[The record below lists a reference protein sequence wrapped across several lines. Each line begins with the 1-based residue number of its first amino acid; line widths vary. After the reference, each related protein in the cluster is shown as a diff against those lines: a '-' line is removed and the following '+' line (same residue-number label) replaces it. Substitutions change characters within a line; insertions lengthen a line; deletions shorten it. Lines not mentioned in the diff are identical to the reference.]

1 MVAAALFTLVAVI
14 EVRKGMSK
22 SRMHERDCLN
32 DRMWYSAPSPPEDR
46 DQIAAPTTQ
55 IARKGAIGADRMR
68 YDAPLTR
75 SGTEEQEFNRAVGV
89 AATNGDFI
97 PLSEFFDSLSQL
109 KREEFFRR
117 VPSIFSK
124 LGPTHD
130 IREKMALLEKVNA
143 YASRLENMRMAV
155 LEWEAMERY
164 DQMKE
169 EGVLIKLT
177 NEEFAAVCRRI
188 AMNRVKKAFAAVEDA
203 DNETTKRIAA
213 AAVARSVIAGG
224 TMAASKAI
232 GELPAG
238 VVRDE
243 AVAELVLWLRQ
254 TNSESEAAPWEAV
267 IADETTKS
275 RILMSK

>member
-1 MVAAALFTLVAVI
+1 
-14 EVRKGMSK
+14 
-22 SRMHERDCLN
+22 
-32 DRMWYSAPSPPEDR
+32 
-46 DQIAAPTTQ
+46 
-55 IARKGAIGADRMR
+55 
-68 YDAPLTR
+68 
-75 SGTEEQEFNRAVGV
+75 
-89 AATNGDFI
+89 
-97 PLSEFFDSLSQL
+97 
-109 KREEFFRR
+109 
-117 VPSIFSK
+117 
-124 LGPTHD
+124 
-130 IREKMALLEKVNA
+130 MALLEKVNA